1 MKCGHEGEEGVA
13 KNTKFCMLLC
23 KPTLILR
30 VQSNPMIILPAIDLQ
45 NGRCVRLRQGRAAE
59 ATIYSNDPAAMA
71 RQWREQGAQA
81 LHVVDLDGAFAGAPK
96 HLAVVAKIVAAMGDV
111 PVELG
116 GGLRTDDD
124 VQRALA
130 TGVARVIIGTRAL
143 ADPAALQRLVQAHGE
158 RLAVGIDARNGLVQ
172 VKGWVETSGTRAVD
186 LARRAAELGVATII
200 YTDTATD
207 GMLAGTNVAAM
218 DEMCRTVPCRV
229 IASGGV
235 SAPEHVRALVAL
247 GHANLYG
254 AIVGKALYDGQTTLA
269 KMQEAVNECGRRAH
283 RVKKEGTEGCGGDEE
298 KDELTGRIIA
308 CALRVHQALGPG
320 MLESAY
326 QKCLAIEFAAA
337 GLRFE
342 EQRAVDLT
350 YRNEIAEDAYRMDFV
365 VEDAVVVELK
375 TAAGILPIHEAQI
388 LSYLRFTKLH
398 KGLLFNFNVRLL
410 KNGIR
415 RFIL

>member
-1 MKCGHEGEEGVA
+1 
-13 KNTKFCMLLC
+13 
-23 KPTLILR
+23 
-30 VQSNPMIILPAIDLQ
+30 MIILPAIDLQ
-45 NGRCVRLRQGRAAE
+45 NGRCVRLRQGRADD
-59 ATIYSNDPAAMA
+59 ATVYSDDPVAMA
-71 RQWREQGAQA
+71 RQWLAQGAAA
-81 LHVVDLDGAFAGAPK
+81 LHVVDLDGAFAGVPK
-96 HLAVVAKIVAAMGDV
+96 HLTVVQQIVAAMGAV

-124 VQRALA
+124 VRRALA

-143 ADPAALQRLVQAHGE
+143 ADPVALQRLVQAHGD
-158 RLAVGIDARNGLVQ
+158 RIAVGIDARNGLVQ
-172 VKGWVETSGTRAVD
+172 VKGWVETSGTRATD

-218 DEMCRTVPCRV
+218 DEMCRTVPTCRV

-235 SAPEHVRALVAL
+235 SAPEHVRALAAL

-254 AIVGKALYDGQTTLA
+254 AIVGKALYDGRTTLMELQQSA
-269 KMQEAVNECGRRAH
+269 NECGHREHRA
-283 RVKKEGTEGCGGDEE
+283 KTENTEGCCGWE
-298 KDELTGRIIA
+298 KDDLTRRIIT
-308 CALRVHQALGPG
+308 CALQVHKTLGPG

-337 GLRFE
+337 GLKFE
-342 EQRAVDLT
+342 EQRAVDVT
-350 YRNEIAEDAYRMDFV
+350 CRNEVVEGACRMDFV
-365 VEDAVVVELK
+365 VEDIVVVELK
-375 TAAGILPIHEAQI
+375 TATEILPVHEAQI

-398 KGLLFNFNVRLL
+398 KGLLINFNVRLL